1 MSSIVPPKEEF
12 TDTRE
17 IAKALRKIMLEVS
30 PPTLIATKFPG
41 LQSDARSPTLM
52 IIW

>member
-1 MSSIVPPKEEF
+1 MSSIVPPKVAL

-17 IAKALRKIMLEVS
+17 IAKARRRIMLEES

-41 LQSDARSPTLM
+41 LQVAAKSPTLT